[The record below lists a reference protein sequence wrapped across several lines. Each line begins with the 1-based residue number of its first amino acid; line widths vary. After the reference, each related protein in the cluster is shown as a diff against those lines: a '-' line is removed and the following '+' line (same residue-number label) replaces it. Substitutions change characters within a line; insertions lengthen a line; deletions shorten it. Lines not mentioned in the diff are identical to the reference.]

1 LLTNPQLATKLGR
14 TLALDYL
21 NMKTCQTRLPIILI
35 NANGSAKN
43 LDIDTGK
50 TAA

>member
-1 LLTNPQLATKLGR
+1 
-14 TLALDYL
+14 
-21 NMKTCQTRLPIILI
+21 MKTCQTRLPIILI